1 MNGVKGL
8 IFKEFYLR
16 RKTLLTGLVT
26 LALFFI
32 LAVSFCLS
40 LDYGNMKNNEGIPP
54 YSALILAYAVAA
66 GTIFTLCH
74 NGSTIASDVKCKWYL
89 FEYAAP
95 LSPQKLA
102 AVRVGMI
109 FCSNLIS
116 LGISLLCTMVILKL
130 AHLPFGAAEAANITL
145 IALISLVLMIFV
157 NAFNIR
163 YKNPQK
169 AAAAFMKWFLAI
181 YAAAIAVVYIKISA
195 GVKITEITEDELDVL
210 LKEKL
215 LEPLVRLR
223 DTLFPF
229 SPLIFAAAAVIGYF
243 IILAQMK
250 RREK

>member
-1 MNGVKGL
+1 

-16 RKTLLTGLVT
+16 RKTLLSGLIT

-40 LDYGNMKNNEGIPP
+40 LDYGNMKSNEGIPP

-74 NGSTIASDVKCKWYL
+74 NGETIASDVKCKWYL

-95 LSPQKLA
+95 LSPQKLS

-116 LGISLLCTMVILKL
+116 LGISLLCTLVILKL
-130 AHLPFGAAEAANITL
+130 AHLPFGAAEAANICL
-145 IALISLVLMIFV
+145 IALINLLLMIFV

-163 YKNPQK
+163 YKDPQK
-169 AAAAFMKWFLAI
+169 AAAALMKWFLII
-181 YAAAIAVVYIKISA
+181 YAAAIAVVC
-195 GVKITEITEDELDVL
+195 VKIFSGVEITALSDEEMNVL

-229 SPLIFAAAAVIGYF
+229 FALIFAAIAVLGYF
-243 IILAQMK
+243 IILSQTK